1 MKWPNYLNHFQKTVT
16 SITAISQNSHKWK
29 NKGLNIIWSAAVLFV
44 QNFQLHPIGMV
55 NWVQSHLYNI
65 GINGYTRN
73 EIARYFR
80 LQKHDHFNL
89 GNTWFK
95 PTWPLQITCL
105 KFLLPNLHACNL
117 QAYSSRDRAPRLNI
131 FLFNYFYLII

>member
-1 MKWPNYLNHFQKTVT
+1 MPQSLKKTVT
-16 SITAISQNSHKWK
+16 NTTANYTWK
-29 NKGLNIIWSAAVLFV
+29 NKGLNIIWNAVLFV
-44 QNFQLHPIGMV
+44 LNFQSHPIGLA
-55 NWVQSHLYNI
+55 NWVQCHLYNI

-73 EIARYFR
+73 EITRYFR
-80 LQKHDHFNL
+80 LQKHDHLNL